1 MKTLTPEQQIIYDT
15 ETAGL
20 EHAFYNVSDEFLK
33 SLGFEMV
40 RTLQLQNVRGDEAEF
55 VIYEDGKG
63 NKIIMLCVTHETH
76 SEGDLL
82 YISCYAPK
90 TFMALIEIEY
100 NRLRK

>member
-1 MKTLTPEQQIIYDT
+1 MKTLTAEQQILHDA

-20 EHAFYNVSDEFLK
+20 EHAFFNVSDEFLK
-33 SLGFEMV
+33 TLGFEMV
-40 RTLQLQNVRGDEAEF
+40 RTLLLTNIRGDEAELE
-55 VIYEDGKG
+55 IYEDGKG

-90 TFMALIEIEY
+90 AFMPLIEAEY
-100 NRLRK
+100 NKLRT